1 MNHVRDYRID
11 LLRGIALVMIF
22 INHVP
27 GTIWENFTSRN
38 FGFSDAAEG
47 FVLMSGMATG
57 LAYGTA
63 FLGRAP
69 RLGQALRPWRRAVTL
84 WSVHMLIILALLL
97 AFAFSLDHPQVHA
110 IAFDHKILPAIQDPV
125 GFALPLALLGHQ
137 FAYADILPLYV
148 VLMLAAPALL
158 FLAARWPRRVMA
170 GSLLLWL
177 VVGLLQIRMP
187 TFPTDYGWL
196 FNPLSWQVLFVAGV
210 LTGLGMRQ
218 GKRFLP
224 YNVWA
229 FRLAVAFLVASALW
243 VQVPMIAD
251 RAGYGLWLLQKYG
264 GLPELFTTFEK
275 SFVCLPRLLHILALA
290 YVLSA
295 WPVVKTLA
303 GDPRLSPIV
312 MLGRHSL
319 PVFAAGTIL
328 AYIGQVTKAILPAST
343 ALDTLLIVAGIA
355 ILFAVGAFY
364 DRRKRVPLLNSRRP
378 VPDDVASSK
387 LAV

>member
-158 FLAARWPRRVMA
+158 FLAEI
-170 GSLLLWL
+170 G
-177 VVGLLQIRMP
+177 
-187 TFPTDYGWL
+187 
-196 FNPLSWQVLFVAGV
+196 
-210 LTGLGMRQ
+210 
-218 GKRFLP
+218 
-224 YNVWA
+224 
-229 FRLAVAFLVASALW
+229 
-243 VQVPMIAD
+243 
-251 RAGYGLWLLQKYG
+251 RAH
-264 GLPELFTTFEK
+264 
-275 SFVCLPRLLHILALA
+275 V
-290 YVLSA
+290 
-295 WPVVKTLA
+295 
-303 GDPRLSPIV
+303 
-312 MLGRHSL
+312 
-319 PVFAAGTIL
+319 
-328 AYIGQVTKAILPAST
+328 
-343 ALDTLLIVAGIA
+343 
-355 ILFAVGAFY
+355 
-364 DRRKRVPLLNSRRP
+364 
-378 VPDDVASSK
+378 
-387 LAV
+387 

>member
-63 FLGRAP
+63 FLGGIP
-69 RLGQALRPWRRAVTL
+69 RLGRALRPWRRAVTL
-84 WSVHMLIILALLL
+84 WSVHVAIMLALAV
-97 AFAFSLDHPQVHA
+97 AFALSLNHPEILK
-110 IAFDHKILPAIQDPV
+110 IAADHKILLAIEDPA
-125 GFALPLALLGHQ
+125 GFALPIVLLGHQ
-137 FAYADILPLYV
+137 FAYADILPLYI
-148 VLMLAAPALL
+148 VLMLAAPAIL
-158 FLAARWPRRVMA
+158 FMAARWPRRVMA
-170 GSLLLWL
+170 GSILLWL
-177 VVGLLQIRMP
+177 VVGVLQIRMP
-187 TFPTDYGWL
+187 TFPLDYGWL
-196 FNPLSWQVLFVAGV
+196 FNPMSWQVLFVAGV

-218 GKRFLP
+218 GQRFLP
-224 YNVWA
+224 RNVWA
-229 FRLAVAFLVASALW
+229 FRLAVGFLVVSAIW
-243 VQVPMIAD
+243 VQVPMVAD
-251 RAGYGLWLLQKYG
+251 RAGYGMWLLQKYG

-290 YVLSA
+290 YVLSV
-295 WPVVKTLA
+295 WPFVKTLA
-303 GDPRLSPIV
+303 ADPRLAPIV

-328 AYIGQVTKAILPAST
+328 AYVGQVSKAILPAST
-343 ALDTLLIVAGIA
+343 ALDTLLIVVGIG
-355 ILFAVGAFY
+355 ILFVVADLY
-364 DRRKRVPLLNSRRP
+364 DRKKRKQILTRHPQN
-378 VPDDVASSK
+378 DGDVQSSEM
-387 LAV
+387 VI

>member
-27 GTIWENFTSRN
+27 GTIWEHFTSRN

-63 FLGRAP
+63 FLGGIP

-84 WSVHMLIILALLL
+84 WSVHVAIMLALAV
-97 AFAFSLDHPQVHA
+97 AFALSLNHPEILK
-110 IAFDHKILPAIQDPV
+110 IAADHKILLAIEDPA
-125 GFALPLALLGHQ
+125 GFALPIVLLGHQ
-137 FAYADILPLYV
+137 FAYADILPLYI
-148 VLMLAAPALL
+148 VLMLAAPAIL

-170 GSLLLWL
+170 VSILLWL
-177 VVGLLQIRMP
+177 VVGVLQIRMP
-187 TFPTDYGWL
+187 TFPLDYGWL
-196 FNPLSWQVLFVAGV
+196 FNPMSWQVLFVGGV

-218 GKRFLP
+218 GQRFLP
-224 YNVWA
+224 HNVWA
-229 FRLAVAFLVASALW
+229 FRLAVGFLVVTAIW
-243 VQVPMIAD
+243 VQVPLIAE
-251 RAGYGLWLLQKYG
+251 RANHGLWLLQEYG
-264 GLPELFTTFEK
+264 FPQLFTTFEK

-290 YVLSA
+290 YVLSI
-295 WPVVKTLA
+295 WPFVKTVA
-303 GDPRLSPIV
+303 ADPRLAPIV

-328 AYIGQVTKAILPAST
+328 AYLGQVSKAILPAST
-343 ALDTLLIVAGIA
+343 ALDTLLIVVGIG
-355 ILFAVGAFY
+355 ILFAVAAFY
-364 DRRKRVPLLNSRRP
+364 DRRKRTPQLGHLRP
-378 VPDDVASSK
+378 VSDDVPSSK
-387 LAV
+387 LAI